1 MIALGVITLLH
12 VVGFIGLISP
22 LKEDIQS
29 LSSLTLAVSAF
40 LLLAKWNAKQVAQFL
55 MIAVAAWLL
64 EFTGV
69 HTGWPFGAYS
79 YGSSLG
85 PALFEIPLIIGLNW
99 LMLLLGCASLANALK
114 FSAFQGAFF
123 AASAMTMLDFLIEP
137 IAIDLDFWSWEATA
151 VPLSNYAAWFIASF
165 VFALLTRPIL
175 QQSRSMRAEIFI
187 FIQFTFFG
195 CLNLFL

>member
-29 LSSLTLAVSAF
+29 LSSLILAVSAF
-40 LLLAKWNAKQVAQFL
+40 LLLAKWNAKQIAQFL
-55 MIAVAAWLL
+55 MVAVAAWLL
-64 EFTGV
+64 EFVGV

-79 YGSSLG
+79 YGCSLG
-85 PALFEIPLIIGLNW
+85 PTLFEVPLIIGLNW
-99 LMLLLGCASLANALK
+99 LMLLLACASLANALK
-114 FSAFQGAFF
+114 LSAFQGALF

-137 IAIDLDFWSWEATA
+137 IAFDLDFWDWEATF
-151 VPLSNYAAWFIASF
+151 VPLSNYTAWFIASF
-165 VFALLTRPIL
+165 VFALFTRRIL
-175 QQSRSMRAEIFI
+175 QESRSMRAEIFL
-187 FIQFTFFG
+187 FIQFAFFG